1 VSAFELPPVND
12 LLAGLDAEQRQA
24 AETLRGPL
32 CILAGAGTGKTR
44 AITHRIA
51 HGVHSGVYNPTSVL
65 ALTFTTRAASEM
77 RTRLR
82 QLGAGGVQARTFHA
96 AALRQLQYF
105 WPQAIGGS
113 LPSLVEHKAPLI
125 AEAARRLRIS
135 SDRAMVRDLAAEVEW
150 AKVSMHSPESYS
162 KVVERR
168 EMPNGVAPVTMAR
181 IFQTYEELKDDRNV
195 IDFEDVLLLTSA
207 ILEEDEKVAASVRL
221 QYRHFVVDEYQDVS
235 PLQQRLLDLW
245 LGSRDELCVVG
256 DASQTIYSFTGAKPD
271 YLLNFG
277 TRFPEA
283 KVVKLVRDYRST
295 PEIVTL
301 ANKVLANRRI
311 ETSVPDRFVT
321 WPEPLELIAQR
332 DHGAAPEFFE
342 AADDENEA
350 EEVAQRIKMLLGQG
364 QDISEIAVLYRTN
377 GQSQAF
383 EQALSAHS
391 IPYVMRG
398 AERFFARREVK
409 EGMLALRAALN
420 SGSEENNVGQ
430 LVRDVLSSHGY
441 SANAPSGGT
450 GAVRQRWESLSALVR
465 LADEL
470 VATKSG
476 QNEQCSLHDVVKE
489 LEERAAIQH
498 APTLDGVT
506 LASFHAAKG
515 LEWDVVFLAGLSDGL
530 VPITYAKDQAGFDEE
545 RRLLYVGI
553 TRARLRL
560 YLSWSLARTPGGRA
574 HRYPSRFL
582 DGIKSVRQAT
592 SRTQSTSK
600 RREPKLTPAVCMT
613 CGTFL
618 TSAKERK
625 LKRCA
630 SCPAAYDE
638 VLFESL
644 RSWRSQVATANAV
657 PAFVIFTDATLMAI
671 AEHRPNSEQA
681 LGKISGVGR
690 SKLERYGEAVLE
702 LLAEHH
708 G

>member
-1 VSAFELPPVND
+1 VTEHDAPPVQD

-24 AETLRGPL
+24 AETLSGPL

-51 HGVHSGVYNPTSVL
+51 HGVHTGIYNPTSVL
-65 ALTFTTRAASEM
+65 ALTFTTRAAAEM

-82 QLGAGGVQARTFHA
+82 QLGAPGVQTRTFHA

-105 WPQAIGGS
+105 WPQAIGGT
-113 LPSLVEHKAPLI
+113 LPNLVEHKAPLI

-135 SDRAMVRDLAAEVEW
+135 SDRAMVRDLAAEIEW
-150 AKVSMHSPESYS
+150 AKVSMHTPESYAKIAS
-162 KVVERR
+162 TR
-168 EMPNGVAPVTMAR
+168 EMPNGLEPVSMAR
-181 IFQTYEELKDDRNV
+181 IFQTYEELKDDRGV
-195 IDFEDVLLLTSA
+195 IDFEDVLLLTIA
-207 ILEEDEKVAASVRL
+207 ILEDNEKVAANVRQ

-245 LGSRDELCVVG
+245 LGQRNELCVVG
-256 DASQTIYSFTGAKPD
+256 DASQTIYSFTGARPD
-271 YLLNFG
+271 FLLNFG

-295 PEIVTL
+295 PEVVNL
-301 ANKVLANRRI
+301 ANKVLSTRRI
-311 ETSVPDRFVT
+311 ESSVPDRNVT
-321 WPEPLELIAQR
+321 WPEPLELIAQQ
-332 DHGAAPEFFE
+332 DHGPSPEFFE
-342 AADDENEA
+342 TKDDENEA
-350 EEVAQRIKMLLGQG
+350 EEVAQRIKKLLGEG
-364 QDISEIAVLYRTN
+364 QDISEIAILYRTN

-383 EQALSAHS
+383 EQALTAYS

-398 AERFFARREVK
+398 AERFFSRREVK
-409 EGMLALRAALN
+409 EGMLALRAAL
-420 SGSEENNVGQ
+420 SVAAETPVPQ

-441 SANAPSGGT
+441 SATAPSGGT

-465 LADEL
+465 LADEV
-470 VATKSG
+470 VALKTDQG
-476 QNEQCSLHDVVKE
+476 TEATLHDVVKE
-489 LEERAAIQH
+489 LEDRAAIQH

-515 LEWDVVFLAGLSDGL
+515 LEWDAVFLVGLSEGL
-530 VPITYAKDQAGFDEE
+530 VPISYAKDQAGYDEE

-553 TRARLRL
+553 TRARKHLF
-560 YLSWSLARTPGGRA
+560 LSWSLARTPGGRA

-582 DGIKSVRQAT
+582 DGIKSVRQAS
-592 SRTQSTSK
+592 SRQQTTYKK
-600 RREPKLTPAVCMT
+600 REQKLIPAICSN
-613 CGTFL
+613 CGSFL

-638 VLFESL
+638 ALFDQL
-644 RSWRSQVATANAV
+644 RTWRSDVARSNSV
-657 PAFVIFTDATLMAI
+657 PAFVIFTDATLMSI
-671 AEHRPNSEQA
+671 AEHQPDSVQG
-681 LGKISGVGR
+681 LSKIVGVGR
-690 SKLERYGEAVLE
+690 SKIERYGEAVLAV
-702 LLAEHH
+702 LASHR

>member
-1 VSAFELPPVND
+1 MTEFDVPPAQD

-24 AETLRGPL
+24 AQTLSGPL

-51 HGVHSGVYNPTSVL
+51 HGVHTGIYNPTSVL
-65 ALTFTTRAASEM
+65 ALTFTTRAAAEM

-82 QLGAGGVQARTFHA
+82 QLGASGVQARTFHA

-105 WPQAIGGS
+105 WPQAIGGT
-113 LPSLVEHKAPLI
+113 LPNLVEHKAPLI

-135 SDRAMVRDLAAEVEW
+135 SDRAMVRDLASEIEW
-150 AKVSMHSPESYS
+150 AKVSMHSPESYAKIATS
-162 KVVERR
+162 R
-168 EMPNGVAPVTMAR
+168 EMPNGLEPVSMAR
-181 IFQTYEELKDDRNV
+181 IFQTYEELKDDRSV
-195 IDFEDVLLLTSA
+195 IDFEDVLLLTIA
-207 ILEEDEKVAASVRL
+207 ILEDNEKVAAHVRQ

-245 LGSRDELCVVG
+245 LGERNELCVVG
-256 DASQTIYSFTGAKPD
+256 DASQTIYSFTGARPD
-271 YLLNFG
+271 FLLNFG
-277 TRFPEA
+277 KRFPEA

-295 PEIVTL
+295 PEVVNL
-301 ANKVLANRRI
+301 ANKVLSTRRI
-311 ETSVPDRFVT
+311 ESNVPDRNVT

-332 DHGAAPEFFE
+332 DHGVAPEFFE
-342 AADDENEA
+342 CGDDENEA
-350 EEVAQRIKMLLGQG
+350 EEVAMRIQKLLSQG
-364 QDISEIAVLYRTN
+364 QDISEIAILYRTN

-391 IPYVMRG
+391 IPFVMRG
-398 AERFFARREVK
+398 AERFFSRREVK
-409 EGMLALRAALN
+409 EGMLALRAAL
-420 SGSEENNVGQ
+420 SVAADTPLPQ
-430 LVRDVLSSHGY
+430 MVRDILSSHGY
-441 SANAPSGGT
+441 SVNAPSGGT

-465 LADEL
+465 LADEV
-470 VATKSG
+470 VALKSSQG
-476 QNEQCSLHDVVKE
+476 TEATLHDVVKE
-489 LEERAAIQH
+489 LEDRAAIQH

-515 LEWDVVFLAGLSDGL
+515 LEWDVVFLVGLSEGL
-530 VPITYAKDQAGFDEE
+530 VPISYAKDQAGYDEE

-553 TRARLRL
+553 TRARTHL
-560 YLSWSLARTPGGRA
+560 YLSWSLARTSGGRA

-582 DGIKSVRQAT
+582 DGIKSVRQAS
-592 SRTQSTSK
+592 SRQQSSYK
-600 RREPKLTPAVCMT
+600 RREQKVTPAVCT
-613 CGTFL
+613 NCGTFL

-638 VLFESL
+638 ALFDNL
-644 RSWRSQVATANAV
+644 RGWRSEVAHSNSV

-671 AEHRPNSEQA
+671 AEHQPDSLQG
-681 LGKISGVGR
+681 LSKIAGVGR
-690 SKLERYGEAVLE
+690 SKLERYGEAVIAVLE
-702 LLAEHH
+702 SHR

>member
-1 VSAFELPPVND
+1 MTEFDVPPAQD

-24 AETLRGPL
+24 AQTLSGPL

-51 HGVHSGVYNPTSVL
+51 HGVHTGIYNPTSVL
-65 ALTFTTRAASEM
+65 ALTFTTRAAAEM

-82 QLGAGGVQARTFHA
+82 QLGASGVQARTFHA

-105 WPQAIGGS
+105 WPQAIGGT
-113 LPSLVEHKAPLI
+113 LPNLVEHKAPLI

-135 SDRAMVRDLAAEVEW
+135 SDRAMVRDLASEIEW
-150 AKVSMHSPESYS
+150 AKVSMHSPESYAKIATS
-162 KVVERR
+162 R
-168 EMPNGVAPVTMAR
+168 EMPNGLEPVSMAR
-181 IFQTYEELKDDRNV
+181 IFQTYEELKDDRSV
-195 IDFEDVLLLTSA
+195 IDFEDVLLLTIA
-207 ILEEDEKVAASVRL
+207 ILEDNEKVAAHVRQ

-245 LGSRDELCVVG
+245 LGERNELCVVG
-256 DASQTIYSFTGAKPD
+256 DASQTIYSFTGARPD
-271 YLLNFG
+271 FLLNFG
-277 TRFPEA
+277 KRFPEA

-295 PEIVTL
+295 PEVVNL
-301 ANKVLANRRI
+301 ANKVLSTRRI
-311 ETSVPDRFVT
+311 ESNVPDRNVT

-332 DHGAAPEFFE
+332 DHGVAPEFFE
-342 AADDENEA
+342 CGDDENEA
-350 EEVAQRIKMLLGQG
+350 EEVAMRIQKLLGQG
-364 QDISEIAVLYRTN
+364 QDISEIAILYRTN

-391 IPYVMRG
+391 IPFVMRG
-398 AERFFARREVK
+398 AERFFSRREVK
-409 EGMLALRAALN
+409 EGMLALRAAL
-420 SGSEENNVGQ
+420 SVAADTPLPQ
-430 LVRDVLSSHGY
+430 MVRDILSSHGY
-441 SANAPSGGT
+441 SVNAPSGGT

-465 LADEL
+465 LADEV
-470 VATKSG
+470 VALKSSQG
-476 QNEQCSLHDVVKE
+476 TEATLHDVVKE
-489 LEERAAIQH
+489 LEDRAAIQH

-515 LEWDVVFLAGLSDGL
+515 LEWDVVFLVGLSEGL
-530 VPITYAKDQAGFDEE
+530 VPISYAKDQAGYDEE

-553 TRARLRL
+553 TRARTHL
-560 YLSWSLARTPGGRA
+560 YLSWSLARTSGGRA

-582 DGIKSVRQAT
+582 DGIKSVRQAS
-592 SRTQSTSK
+592 SRQQSSYK
-600 RREPKLTPAVCMT
+600 RREQKVTPAVCT
-613 CGTFL
+613 NCGTFL

-638 VLFESL
+638 ALFDNL
-644 RSWRSQVATANAV
+644 RGWRSEVAHSNSV

-671 AEHRPNSEQA
+671 AEHQPDSLQG
-681 LGKISGVGR
+681 LSKIAGVGR
-690 SKLERYGEAVLE
+690 SKLERYGEAVIAVLE
-702 LLAEHH
+702 SHR

>member
-1 VSAFELPPVND
+1 MTEHDAPPVQD

-24 AETLRGPL
+24 AETLSGPL

-51 HGVHSGVYNPTSVL
+51 HGVHTGIYNPTSVL
-65 ALTFTTRAASEM
+65 ALTFTTRAAAEM

-82 QLGAGGVQARTFHA
+82 QLGAPGVQARTFHA

-105 WPQAIGGS
+105 WPQAIGGT
-113 LPSLVEHKAPLI
+113 LPNLVEHKAPLI

-135 SDRAMVRDLAAEVEW
+135 SDRAMVRDLAAEIEW
-150 AKVSMHSPESYS
+150 AKVSMHTPESYA
-162 KVVERR
+162 KIAATR
-168 EMPNGVAPVTMAR
+168 EMPNGLEPVSMAR
-181 IFQTYEELKDDRNV
+181 IFQTYEELKDDRGV
-195 IDFEDVLLLTSA
+195 IDFEDVLLLTIA
-207 ILEEDEKVAASVRL
+207 ILEDNEKVAAHVRQ

-245 LGSRDELCVVG
+245 LGQRNELCVVG
-256 DASQTIYSFTGAKPD
+256 DASQTIYSFTGARPD
-271 YLLNFG
+271 FLLNFG

-295 PEIVTL
+295 PEVVNL
-301 ANKVLANRRI
+301 ANKVLSTRRI
-311 ETSVPDRFVT
+311 ESSVPDRNVT

-332 DHGAAPEFFE
+332 DHGPSPEFFE
-342 AADDENEA
+342 TKDDENEA
-350 EEVAQRIKMLLGQG
+350 EEVAQRIKKLMGEG
-364 QDISEIAVLYRTN
+364 QDISEIAILYRTN

-398 AERFFARREVK
+398 AERFFSRREVK
-409 EGMLALRAALN
+409 EGMLALRAAL
-420 SGSEENNVGQ
+420 SVAAETSVSQ

-465 LADEL
+465 LADEV
-470 VATKSG
+470 VALKT
-476 QNEQCSLHDVVKE
+476 EQGTEATLHDVVKE
-489 LEERAAIQH
+489 LEDRAAIQH

-515 LEWDVVFLAGLSDGL
+515 LEWDAVFLVGLSEGL
-530 VPITYAKDQAGFDEE
+530 VPISYAKDQAGFDEE

-553 TRARLRL
+553 TRARKHLF
-560 YLSWSLARTPGGRA
+560 LSWSLARTPGGRA

-582 DGIKSVRQAT
+582 DGIKSVRQAS
-592 SRTQSTSK
+592 SRQQTTYKK
-600 RREPKLTPAVCMT
+600 REQKLIPAVCT
-613 CGTFL
+613 NCGSFL

-638 VLFESL
+638 ALFDSL
-644 RSWRSQVATANAV
+644 RNWRSEIARSNSV
-657 PAFVIFTDATLMAI
+657 PAFVIFTDATLMSI
-671 AEHRPNSEQA
+671 AEHQPDSLQG
-681 LGKISGVGR
+681 LSKIAGVGR
-690 SKLERYGEAVLE
+690 SKLERYGEAVLAV
-702 LLAEHH
+702 LGSHR

>member
-1 VSAFELPPVND
+1 MSAYDNPPIHD
-12 LLAGLDAEQRQA
+12 LLAGLDAEQREA

-51 HGVHSGVYNPTSVL
+51 HGVHSGIYNPTSVL

-82 QLGAGGVQARTFHA
+82 QLGAAGVQTRTFHA

-105 WPQAIGGS
+105 WPQSIGGT
-113 LPSLVEHKAPLI
+113 LPNLVEHKAPLI

-150 AKVSMHSPESYS
+150 AKVSMHSPESYA
-162 KVVERR
+162 KIVESR
-168 EMPNGVAPVTMAR
+168 EMPNGLAPVSMAR
-181 IFQTYEELKDDRNV
+181 IFQTYEELKDDRSV

-245 LGSRDELCVVG
+245 LGARDELCVVG
-256 DASQTIYSFTGAKPD
+256 DASQTIYSFTGARPD

-283 KVVKLVRDYRST
+283 KIVKLVRDYRST
-295 PEIVTL
+295 PEIVSL
-301 ANKVLANRRI
+301 ANKVLATRRI
-311 ETSVPDRFVT
+311 ETAVPDRTVT
-321 WPEPLELIAQR
+321 WPEPLELVAQR
-332 DHGAAPEFFE
+332 DHGPAPEFFE
-342 AADDENEA
+342 ATDDENEA
-350 EEVAQRIKMLLGQG
+350 DEVAQRIKMLVKQG
-364 QDISEIAVLYRTN
+364 QDISEVAVLYRTN

-383 EQALSAHS
+383 EQALTAHS

-398 AERFFARREVK
+398 AERFFSRREVK

-420 SGSEENNVGQ
+420 VSQDENVAQ

-441 SANAPSGGT
+441 SATAPSGGT

-470 VATKSG
+470 VEGRKSQGEKAT
-476 QNEQCSLHDVVKE
+476 LHDVVRE

-530 VPITYAKDQAGFDEE
+530 VPITYAKDQAGYDEE

-553 TRARLRL
+553 TRARIRL

-582 DGIKSVRQAT
+582 DGIKSVRQAS
-592 SRTQSTSK
+592 SRQQAPAK
-600 RREPKLTPAVCMT
+600 RREQKVTPAVCST
-613 CGTFL
+613 CGSFL

-625 LKRCA
+625 LKRCS
-630 SCPAAYDE
+630 SCPATYDE
-638 VLFESL
+638 VLFEAL
-644 RSWRSQVATANAV
+644 RAWRSQVASSNSV

-671 AEHRPNSEQA
+671 SEHRPTSEQA

-690 SKLERYGEAVLE
+690 SKLERYGQAVLE
-702 LLAEHH
+702 VLSDHL

>member
-1 VSAFELPPVND
+1 MTEHDAPPVQD

-24 AETLRGPL
+24 AGTLSGPL

-51 HGVHSGVYNPTSVL
+51 HGVHTGIYNPTSVL
-65 ALTFTTRAASEM
+65 ALTFTTRAAAEM

-82 QLGAGGVQARTFHA
+82 QLGAPGVQARTFHA

-105 WPQAIGGS
+105 WPQAIGGT
-113 LPSLVEHKAPLI
+113 LPNLVEHKAPLI

-135 SDRAMVRDLAAEVEW
+135 SDRAMVRDLAAEIEW
-150 AKVSMHSPESYS
+150 AKVSMHTPESYA
-162 KVVERR
+162 KIAATR
-168 EMPNGVAPVTMAR
+168 EMPNGLEPVSMAR
-181 IFQTYEELKDDRNV
+181 IFQTYEELKDDRGV
-195 IDFEDVLLLTSA
+195 IDFEDVLLLTIA
-207 ILEEDEKVAASVRL
+207 ILEDNEKVAAHVRQ

-245 LGSRDELCVVG
+245 LGQRNELCVVG
-256 DASQTIYSFTGAKPD
+256 DASQTIYSFTGARPD
-271 YLLNFG
+271 FLLNFG

-295 PEIVTL
+295 PEVVNL
-301 ANKVLANRRI
+301 ANKVLSTRRI
-311 ETSVPDRFVT
+311 ESSVPDRNVT

-332 DHGAAPEFFE
+332 DHGPSPEFFE
-342 AADDENEA
+342 TKDDENEA
-350 EEVAQRIKMLLGQG
+350 EEVAQRIKKLMGEG
-364 QDISEIAVLYRTN
+364 QDISEIAILYRTN

-398 AERFFARREVK
+398 AERFFSRREVK
-409 EGMLALRAALN
+409 EGMLALRAAL
-420 SGSEENNVGQ
+420 SVAAETSVSQ

-465 LADEL
+465 LADEV
-470 VATKSG
+470 VALKT
-476 QNEQCSLHDVVKE
+476 EQGTEATLHDVVKE
-489 LEERAAIQH
+489 LEDRAAIQH

-515 LEWDVVFLAGLSDGL
+515 LEWDAVFLVGLSEGL
-530 VPITYAKDQAGFDEE
+530 VPISYAKDQAGFDEE

-553 TRARLRL
+553 TRARKHLF
-560 YLSWSLARTPGGRA
+560 LSWSLARTPGGRA

-582 DGIKSVRQAT
+582 DGIKSVRQAS
-592 SRTQSTSK
+592 SRQQTMYMK
-600 RREPKLTPAVCMT
+600 REQKLIPAVCT
-613 CGTFL
+613 NCGSFL

-638 VLFESL
+638 ALFDSL
-644 RSWRSQVATANAV
+644 RNWRSEIARSNSV
-657 PAFVIFTDATLMAI
+657 PAFVIFTDATLMSI
-671 AEHRPNSEQA
+671 AEHQPDSLQG
-681 LGKISGVGR
+681 LSKIAGVGR
-690 SKLERYGEAVLE
+690 SKLERYGEAVLAV
-702 LLAEHH
+702 LGSHR

>member
-1 VSAFELPPVND
+1 MNEQEAPPVQD
-12 LLAGLDAEQRQA
+12 LLAGLDAEQRLA
-24 AETLRGPL
+24 AETLQGPL

-51 HGVHSGVYNPTSVL
+51 SGVHTGVYNPTSVL
-65 ALTFTTRAASEM
+65 ALTFTTRAAAEM

-82 QLGAGGVQARTFHA
+82 LLGAPGVQARTFHA

-105 WPQAIGGS
+105 WPQAVGGT
-113 LPSLVEHKAPLI
+113 LPNLVEHKAPLI

-135 SDRAMVRDLAAEVEW
+135 SDRAMVRDLAAEIEW
-150 AKVSMHSPESYS
+150 AKVSMHSPETYA
-162 KVVERR
+162 KVASGRD
-168 EMPNGVAPVTMAR
+168 MPNGLEPVSMAR
-181 IFQTYEELKDDRNV
+181 IFQTYEELKDDRSV

-207 ILEEDEKVAASVRL
+207 ILEEDEKVAANVRA

-245 LGSRDELCVVG
+245 LGARDELCVVG
-256 DASQTIYSFTGAKPD
+256 DASQTIYSFTGARPD
-271 YLLNFG
+271 YLLNFAA
-277 TRFPEA
+277 RFPQA
-283 KVVKLVRDYRST
+283 TVVKLVRDYRST
-295 PEIVTL
+295 PEIVNL
-301 ANKVLANRRI
+301 ANKVLSTRRI
-311 ETSVPDRFVT
+311 ETSMPDPTVT

-332 DHGAAPEFFE
+332 EHGPAPEFFE
-342 AADDENEA
+342 ASDDEQEA
-350 EEVAQRIKMLLGQG
+350 DEVAQRIKNLVKSG
-364 QDISEIAVLYRTN
+364 QDVSEIAVLYRTN

-383 EQALSAHS
+383 EQALTAHG

-398 AERFFARREVK
+398 AERFFSRREVK
-409 EGMLALRAALN
+409 EGMLALRAAL
-420 SGSEENNVGQ
+420 SVAGDIPIPQ

-441 SANAPSGGT
+441 SPEAPTGGT

-470 VATKSG
+470 VANKDKQGHETT
-476 QNEQCSLHDVVKE
+476 LHDVVRE
-489 LEERAAIQH
+489 MEERAATQH

-530 VPITYAKDQAGFDEE
+530 VPITYAKDQAGYDEE

-553 TRARLRL
+553 TRARIRL

-582 DGIKSVRQAT
+582 DGIKSVRQAS
-592 SRTQSTSK
+592 SRQQAPVK
-600 RREPKLTPAVCMT
+600 RKDLKVTPALCSN
-613 CGTFL
+613 CGSFL
-618 TSAKERK
+618 SSAKERK
-625 LKRCA
+625 LKRCS
-630 SCPAAYDE
+630 SCPSAYDE
-638 VLFESL
+638 AVFESL
-644 RSWRSQVATANAV
+644 RAWRSAVAQSNSI

-671 AEHRPNSEQA
+671 AEHQPDSIQG

-690 SKLERYGEAVLE
+690 SKLERYGEAVLAV
-702 LLAEHH
+702 LAENRS
-708 G
+708 

>member
-1 VSAFELPPVND
+1 MTEHDAPPVQD

-24 AETLRGPL
+24 AETLSGPL

-51 HGVHSGVYNPTSVL
+51 HGVHTGIYNPTSVL
-65 ALTFTTRAASEM
+65 ALTFTTRAAAEM

-82 QLGAGGVQARTFHA
+82 QLGAPGVQARTFHA

-105 WPQAIGGS
+105 WPQAIGGT
-113 LPSLVEHKAPLI
+113 LPNLVEHKAPLI

-135 SDRAMVRDLAAEVEW
+135 SDRAMVRDLAAEIEW
-150 AKVSMHSPESYS
+150 AKVSMHTPESYA
-162 KVVERR
+162 KIAATR
-168 EMPNGVAPVTMAR
+168 EMPNGLEPVSMAR
-181 IFQTYEELKDDRNV
+181 IFQTYEELKDDRGV
-195 IDFEDVLLLTSA
+195 IDFEDVLLLTIA
-207 ILEEDEKVAASVRL
+207 ILEDNEKVAAHVRQ

-245 LGSRDELCVVG
+245 LGQRNELCVVG
-256 DASQTIYSFTGAKPD
+256 DASQTIYSFTGARPD
-271 YLLNFG
+271 FLLNFG

-295 PEIVTL
+295 PEVVNL
-301 ANKVLANRRI
+301 ANKVLSTRRI
-311 ETSVPDRFVT
+311 ESSVPDRNVT

-332 DHGAAPEFFE
+332 DHGPSPEFFE
-342 AADDENEA
+342 TKDDENEA
-350 EEVAQRIKMLLGQG
+350 EEVAQRIKKLMGEG
-364 QDISEIAVLYRTN
+364 QDISEIAILYRTN

-398 AERFFARREVK
+398 AERFFSRREVK
-409 EGMLALRAALN
+409 EGMLALRAAL
-420 SGSEENNVGQ
+420 SVAAETSVSQ

-465 LADEL
+465 LADEV
-470 VATKSG
+470 VALKT
-476 QNEQCSLHDVVKE
+476 EQGTEATLHDVVKE
-489 LEERAAIQH
+489 LEDRAAIQH

-515 LEWDVVFLAGLSDGL
+515 LEWDAVFLVGLSEGL
-530 VPITYAKDQAGFDEE
+530 VPISYAKDQAGFDEE

-553 TRARLRL
+553 TRARKHLF
-560 YLSWSLARTPGGRA
+560 LSWSLARTPGGRA

-582 DGIKSVRQAT
+582 DGIKSVRQAS
-592 SRTQSTSK
+592 SRQQTTYMK
-600 RREPKLTPAVCMT
+600 REQKLIPAVCT
-613 CGTFL
+613 NCGSFL

-638 VLFESL
+638 ALFDSL
-644 RSWRSQVATANAV
+644 RNWRSEIARSNSV
-657 PAFVIFTDATLMAI
+657 PAFVIFTDATLMSI
-671 AEHRPNSEQA
+671 AEHQPDSLQG
-681 LGKISGVGR
+681 LSKIAGVGR
-690 SKLERYGEAVLE
+690 SKLERYGEAVLAV
-702 LLAEHH
+702 LGSHR

>member
-1 VSAFELPPVND
+1 VTEFDVPPAQD

-24 AETLRGPL
+24 AQTLSGPL

-51 HGVHSGVYNPTSVL
+51 HGVHTGIYNPTSVL
-65 ALTFTTRAASEM
+65 ALTFTTRAAAEM

-82 QLGAGGVQARTFHA
+82 QLGASGVQARTFHA

-105 WPQAIGGS
+105 WPQAIGGT
-113 LPSLVEHKAPLI
+113 LPNLVEHKAPLI

-135 SDRAMVRDLAAEVEW
+135 SDRAMVRDLASEIEW
-150 AKVSMHSPESYS
+150 AKVSMHSPESYAKIATS
-162 KVVERR
+162 R
-168 EMPNGVAPVTMAR
+168 EMPNGLEPVSMAR
-181 IFQTYEELKDDRNV
+181 IFQTYEELKDDRSV
-195 IDFEDVLLLTSA
+195 IDFEDVLLLTIA
-207 ILEEDEKVAASVRL
+207 ILEDNEKVAAHVRQ

-245 LGSRDELCVVG
+245 LGERNELCVVG
-256 DASQTIYSFTGAKPD
+256 DASQTIYSFTGARPD
-271 YLLNFG
+271 FLLNFG
-277 TRFPEA
+277 KRFPEA

-295 PEIVTL
+295 PEVVNL
-301 ANKVLANRRI
+301 ANKVLSTRRI
-311 ETSVPDRFVT
+311 ESNVPDRNVT

-332 DHGAAPEFFE
+332 DHGVAPEFFE
-342 AADDENEA
+342 CGDDENEA
-350 EEVAQRIKMLLGQG
+350 EEVAMRIQKLLSQG
-364 QDISEIAVLYRTN
+364 QDISEIAILYRTN

-391 IPYVMRG
+391 IPFVMRG
-398 AERFFARREVK
+398 AERFFSRREVK
-409 EGMLALRAALN
+409 EGMLALRAAL
-420 SGSEENNVGQ
+420 SVAADTPLPQ
-430 LVRDVLSSHGY
+430 MVRDILSSHGY
-441 SANAPSGGT
+441 SVNAPSGGT

-465 LADEL
+465 LADEV
-470 VATKSG
+470 VALKSSQG
-476 QNEQCSLHDVVKE
+476 TEATLHDVVKE
-489 LEERAAIQH
+489 LEDRAAIQH

-515 LEWDVVFLAGLSDGL
+515 LEWDVVFLVGLSEGL
-530 VPITYAKDQAGFDEE
+530 VPISYAKDQAGYDEE

-553 TRARLRL
+553 TRARTHL
-560 YLSWSLARTPGGRA
+560 YLSWSLARTSGGRA

-582 DGIKSVRQAT
+582 DGIKSVRQAS
-592 SRTQSTSK
+592 SRQQSSYK
-600 RREPKLTPAVCMT
+600 RREQKVTPAVCT
-613 CGTFL
+613 NCGTFL

-638 VLFESL
+638 ALFDNL
-644 RSWRSQVATANAV
+644 RGWRSEVAHSNSV

-671 AEHRPNSEQA
+671 AEHQPDSLQG
-681 LGKISGVGR
+681 LSKIAGVGR
-690 SKLERYGEAVLE
+690 SKLERYGEAVIAVLE
-702 LLAEHH
+702 SHR